1 MLPVVQTEYG
11 DVYTSRYVVCNTDPF
26 QMVFK
31 LIGEEN
37 LPRSYVEKIK
47 GMKPANSL
55 FGVYLGLNIDLKKLG
70 YTDTD
75 IIYNKSYSSNEV
87 YDKWMKRRY

>member
-1 MLPVVQTEYG
+1 
-11 DVYTSRYVVCNTDPF
+11 
-26 QMVFK
+26 
-31 LIGEEN
+31 
-37 LPRSYVEKIK
+37 
-47 GMKPANSL
+47 MKPANSL

-87 YDKWMKRRY
+87 YDKWMTGRYQGQRMPHRHLQQLRRPDLCTAGQIAR